1 MNGSKKR
8 GLTQNSNDSSKKQK
22 LSATKSDL
30 NTQTTDQ
37 DHVNSDNYDK
47 EPEIN
52 FELLRESYELKEI
65 SGKKRHSWAWE
76 HFDKIVSITGD
87 NAGNMRKAAKLL
99 GKPFIS
105 CFAHV
110 LNLVVKNTIPNLKID

>member
-1 MNGSKKR
+1 MNGSKER

-37 DHVNSDNYDK
+37 DHVNSDNDDK

-65 SGKKRHSWAWE
+65 SGKKRRSWAWE
-76 HFDKIVSITGD
+76 HFDNYEIVG
-87 NAGNMRKAAKLL
+87 
-99 GKPFIS
+99 
-105 CFAHV
+105 
-110 LNLVVKNTIPNLKID
+110 LKEGGRLKDWYAICCL